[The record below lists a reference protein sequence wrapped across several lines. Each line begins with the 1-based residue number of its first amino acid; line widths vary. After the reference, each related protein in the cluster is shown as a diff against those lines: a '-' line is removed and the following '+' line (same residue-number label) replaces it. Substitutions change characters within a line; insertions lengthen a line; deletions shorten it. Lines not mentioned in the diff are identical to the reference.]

1 MKRVR
6 LLREFCGENL
16 MTYAISL
23 CLVVAL
29 AGEPWR
35 PHSPRAK
42 ARFASEKLLPQGDLV
57 GFAWLESPGGNLHFG
72 VELTDAATP
81 GKREVTIINGRERIL
96 LPVEIG
102 PWVTRQPQNPGQDGD
117 IIIRIDHYDSQL
129 SGRFW
134 QEIPLGFTGEWRKR
148 RGTVEWTKLPFHMA
162 FAERSVWDMRD
173 LPPLAPEKIAG
184 KWSVKFATDET
195 PAVGVFR
202 REPDDTLS
210 GTFLTTSGD
219 YRYLSGEYDG
229 NQLVLSAFDGA
240 HAFLFTAKLMAD
252 GTLSGDFWSGD
263 KHHETWTARRDENA
277 SLPDGFA
284 LVKVNEGVKLS
295 DISFPDV
302 DGKLRSLSEPT
313 LGGNARIIQVFGTW
327 CPNCHDEAAF
337 LAELHT
343 KYGGRGLSIVGL
355 AFEATGDAKRDAEQV
370 RRYAA
375 RHQIKYPLLVAGTRD
390 KEKAA
395 KAFPLLDKI
404 IAFPTTIFLHA
415 DGRVRA
421 VHTGYSGPATGESHE
436 QLKSKFV
443 EIVEE
448 LLNER

>member
-1 MKRVR
+1 MIS
-6 LLREFCGENL
+6 
-16 MTYAISL
+16 AISL
-23 CLVVAL
+23 CLVVVL
-29 AGEPWR
+29 AGEPWI
-35 PHSPRAK
+35 PHSPRIK
-42 ARFASEKLLPQGDLV
+42 ARFAGEGLTPQGELV
-57 GFAWLESPGGNLHFG
+57 GFAWLESPGGSLHFG
-72 VELTDAATP
+72 LEIPDASTP
-81 GKREVTIINGRERIL
+81 GSRQTVIVNGSERIV
-96 LPVEIG
+96 LPVDIG
-102 PWVTRQPQNPGQDGD
+102 PWLQREPRSPGRDGD
-117 IIIRIDHYDSQL
+117 LVIRIDHYDSLL

-134 QEIPLGFTGEWRKR
+134 QEGPVIGFTGEWRKR
-148 RGTVEWTKLPFHMA
+148 RGPEEWTKLPFNMG
-162 FAERSVWDMRD
+162 FAERSVWGMRS

-202 REPDDTLS
+202 RDPDDTLS
-210 GTFLTTSGD
+210 GTFLTTTGD

-284 LVKVNEGVKLS
+284 LAKVNEGVKLS

-302 DGKLRSLSEPT
+302 DGKLRSLNDPA
-313 LGGNARIIQVFGTW
+313 LGGRARIIQIFGTW

-343 KYGGRGLSIVGL
+343 KYGARGLSIVGL
-355 AFEATGDAKRDAEQV
+355 AFEATGDGKRDAEQV

-375 RHQIKYPLLVAGTRD
+375 RHQIKYPLLIAGTRD

-404 IAFPTTIFLHA
+404 IAYPTTIFLHA

-421 VHTGYSGPATGESHE
+421 VHTGYSGPATGETHE
-436 QLKSKFV
+436 QLKSKFMGL
-443 EIVEE
+443 VEE
-448 LLNER
+448 LLNEK